1 LRPDD
6 CYRAGKSG
14 EIARFGIG
22 IVFGPD
28 LLPYLGQ
35 NFALKRTKD

>member
-1 LRPDD
+1 MI
-6 CYRAGKSG
+6 A
-14 EIARFGIG
+14 IARENREKSPDFGIG
-22 IVFGPD
+22 IVFGPH